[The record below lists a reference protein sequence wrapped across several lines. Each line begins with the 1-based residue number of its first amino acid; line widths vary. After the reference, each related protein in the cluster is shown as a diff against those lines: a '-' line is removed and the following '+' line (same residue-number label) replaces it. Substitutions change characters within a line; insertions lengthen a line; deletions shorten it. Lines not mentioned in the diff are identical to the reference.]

1 MTTLIISKGN
11 KSVPADVLHSIKKNK
26 GTIYID
32 TIRDIDVFDRADSIL
47 VIDNTTDW
55 YLDKWIISSL
65 DLSTKKK
72 LKISFLSDK

>member
-11 KSVPADVLHSIKKNK
+11 KPVPADVLHSIKKNK

-32 TIRDIDVFDRADSIL
+32 TIRDINVFGRADSIL
-47 VIDNTTDW
+47 VIDDTNDW
-55 YLDKWIISSL
+55 YLDKWIIAAL
-65 DLSTKKK
+65 DIASKKK

>member
-11 KSVPADVLHSIKKNK
+11 KPVPADVLHSIKKNK
-26 GTIYID
+26 GTIHID
-32 TIRDIDVFDRADSIL
+32 TIRDIGVFDRADSIL

-65 DLSTKKK
+65 DLATKKK
-72 LKISFLSDK
+72 LKIFFLSDK